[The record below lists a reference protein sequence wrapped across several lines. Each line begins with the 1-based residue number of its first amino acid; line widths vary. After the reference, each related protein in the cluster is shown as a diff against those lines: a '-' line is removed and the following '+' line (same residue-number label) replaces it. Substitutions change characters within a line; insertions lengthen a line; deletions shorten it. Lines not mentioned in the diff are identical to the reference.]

1 MTGLQTELV
10 SIKTLSTLLDLPEWT
25 IRKWV
30 SKKKIRYHKL
40 GKLIRFD
47 LKEIRCWY
55 KANTIEPVKQDIIND
70 PKIQK

>member
-1 MTGLQTELV
+1 MNGIQMELV

-47 LKEIRCWY
+47 LKEIRSWY
-55 KANTIEPVKQDIIND
+55 NANTVEPIKQEIIND
-70 PKIQK
+70 PKIQE